1 VTRVLASS
9 GRRRG
14 PATPA
19 LLLLM
24 LLAACGRA
32 PNVSLPSGAG
42 APFADFSSAYSQST
56 EQCHDLS
63 SLTAVLSMSG
73 RAGRQKL
80 RGRVDVGVEDPDRVV
95 LEGIAPWGKPFFI
108 LSAAGNQSTLVLPR
122 DGRYLRDAP
131 PTAIIEALTGIRI
144 EPMELQSAIAGCAFY
159 VGSASDGRAYGNG
172 WASVDAGAATVWLRM
187 VDGRWREVA
196 ARKGALTIYYDEFAA
211 GRADRLRLVMKTP
224 EGGDADIALRV
235 SQLEVNKPLDPS
247 AFKLEI
253 PAGAQLMTIE
263 ELRRSGP
270 LGER

>member
-14 PATPA
+14 LTTP
-19 LLLLM
+19 LVLFLM
-24 LLAACGRA
+24 LAACGRA
-32 PNVSLPSGAG
+32 PSVSLPSGAG
-42 APFADFSSAYSQST
+42 GPFPEFASAYSQST
-56 EQCHDLS
+56 EQCRSLS

-80 RGRVDVGVEDPDRVV
+80 RGRIDVGVENPDRVV

-122 DGRYLRDAP
+122 DERYLRDAP

-159 VGSASDGRAYGNG
+159 VGSISEGRAYGSG
-172 WASVDAGAATVWLRM
+172 WASVDAGAATVWLRLL
-187 VDGRWREVA
+187 DGTWREVA
-196 ARKGALTIYYDEFAA
+196 ARKGALTVYYDEFAA
-211 GRADRLRLVMKTP
+211 GRARRLRLVMKTP
-224 EGGDADIALRV
+224 EGADADIALRV
-235 SQLEVNKPLDPS
+235 SQLEVNKPLDPA

-253 PAGAQLMTIE
+253 PAGAQPMTIE
-263 ELRRSGP
+263 DLRRSGP